1 MELKLTM
8 FVLFL
13 CLALMIK
20 DTYSAI
26 LIVWLIFR
34 REKLIKLD
42 KVDGINEIIRIN
54 EINRF
59 SKINSINKFK
69 SSHQKIW
76 YMSTLLGIIS
86 AVNTYWGS
94 ENNII
99 YLFWLCI
106 KKSKRKKNCFN
117 SLSRHDNFSNLKDTK
132 MPRLKL
138 PL

>member
-54 EINRF
+54 KNIRV

-69 SSHQKIW
+69 
-76 YMSTLLGIIS
+76 
-86 AVNTYWGS
+86 
-94 ENNII
+94 
-99 YLFWLCI
+99 
-106 KKSKRKKNCFN
+106 
-117 SLSRHDNFSNLKDTK
+117 
-132 MPRLKL
+132 
-138 PL
+138 

>member
-54 EINRF
+54 KNIRV

-69 SSHQKIW
+69 WSHQKIW
-76 YMSTLLGIIS
+76 YMSTFLGIIS
-86 AVNTYWGS
+86 VVNT
-94 ENNII
+94 NKII
-99 YLFWLCI
+99 YLFWCI

-132 MPRLKL
+132 MPGLKL
-138 PL
+138 PQ

>member
-8 FVLFL
+8 FALFL

-20 DTYSAI
+20 DTYSVMI

-42 KVDGINEIIRIN
+42 KVHGINEIIRIN
-54 EINRF
+54 EINRV

-76 YMSTLLGIIS
+76 YMSTILGIIS
-86 AVNTYWGS
+86 AVNTY
-94 ENNII
+94 
-99 YLFWLCI
+99 
-106 KKSKRKKNCFN
+106 
-117 SLSRHDNFSNLKDTK
+117 
-132 MPRLKL
+132 
-138 PL
+138 

>member
-1 MELKLTM
+1 MELRLTM
-8 FVLFL
+8 FALFL

-20 DTYSAI
+20 DTYSAMM

-54 EINRF
+54 KNIRV

-69 SSHQKIW
+69 WSHQKIW
-76 YMSTLLGIIS
+76 YMSTFLGIIS
-86 AVNTYWGS
+86 VVNT
-94 ENNII
+94 NKII
-99 YLFWLCI
+99 YLFWCI

-132 MPRLKL
+132 MPGLKL
-138 PL
+138 PQ